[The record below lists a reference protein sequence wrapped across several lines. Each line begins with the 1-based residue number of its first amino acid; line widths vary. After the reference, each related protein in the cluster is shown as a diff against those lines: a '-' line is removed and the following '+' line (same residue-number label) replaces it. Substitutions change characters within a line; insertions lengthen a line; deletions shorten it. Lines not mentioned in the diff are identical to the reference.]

1 MTLLRLI
8 ARPMLAAVFISSG
21 VKHIRNPE
29 PHVAVA
35 KPVTDRI
42 MPAVKKF
49 TPPQLVDQIP
59 DDAATLV
66 RINGAIQVAGGVA
79 LATGKYRRL
88 GAFAL
93 AASLVPTTLAGH
105 PFWKDEDPEQRAANK
120 VQFMKNLGLGGGL
133 LLALGD
139 TEGKPGL
146 LWRARHARNAR
157 KASKQAAKASR
168 SVPKAPK
175 PPKPAKAPKAPKP
188 ARVSPKPAP
197 SKTS

>member
-1 MTLLRLI
+1 TCTGWRRRRAPTDAVGGPPRRPSTGRPAWGDGGPGAGSGRKDHMTLLRLI

-79 LATGKYRRL
+79 LATG
-88 GAFAL
+88 
-93 AASLVPTTLAGH
+93 
-105 PFWKDEDPEQRAANK
+105 
-120 VQFMKNLGLGGGL
+120 
-133 LLALGD
+133 
-139 TEGKPGL
+139 
-146 LWRARHARNAR
+146 
-157 KASKQAAKASR
+157 
-168 SVPKAPK
+168 
-175 PPKPAKAPKAPKP
+175 
-188 ARVSPKPAP
+188 
-197 SKTS
+197 